1 MMMRIRFSMR
11 TMLLACTAFLLSLSL
26 SAAAAAAPFEFTPT
40 AKKAFDKMLAGAT
53 SSVSSSIKKQHAE
66 LQTLQKQDAEWDA
79 KISTLHYNN
88 EERED
93 KLRKSIREI
102 DAAKIKALEAASAAL
117 KKQHEPLFKLYDS
130 QKSQLSLAKSF
141 KLKEL
146 ASYLNMQVEITK
158 AAVQAAKKKQSDK
171 TAEIKKAKADAN
183 AKMKAIRDLLGTNA
197 TNETRIKA
205 AKATAGTYKSL
216 FATESKVL
224 GGAVRGGDTT
234 GTSSSFTRMIAYQ
247 RQIIVQKVN
256 IHTYEG
262 RIAARIAQA
271 EAKLRGY

>member
-1 MMMRIRFSMR
+1 MMMRTRYSMK
-11 TMLLACTAFLLSLSL
+11 TLLLACTAILLSLAL
-26 SAAAAAAPFEFTPT
+26 SAVAAAAPFEFTPT

-79 KISTLHYNN
+79 RISTLHYNN
-88 EERED
+88 EEKED
-93 KLRKSIREI
+93 KLRKAIREI
-102 DAAKIKALEAASAAL
+102 DAAKIKALEAAAAAL

-130 QKSQLSLAKSF
+130 QKSQLSLARSF
-141 KLKEL
+141 KFKEL
-146 ASYLNMQVEITK
+146 TSFLNMQVEVTK
-158 AAVQAAKKKQSDK
+158 AAVQTAKKKQSDK

-183 AKMKAIRDLLGTNA
+183 AKMKAIRDMLGTNA

-216 FATESKVL
+216 FTTESKVL
-224 GGAVRGGDTT
+224 GGAVRSGDTT
-234 GTSSSFTRMIAYQ
+234 ATSSSFIRMIAYQ

-262 RIAARIAQA
+262 RIAATIAQA
-271 EAKLRGY
+271 EAKLRSY